1 VSALAVAPHRISCR
15 SWFESD
21 HESYRWLNDVV
32 CIAEGT
38 ISGEG
43 MQINIYAGIHE
54 LPT

>member
-1 VSALAVAPHRISCR
+1 VSALAVAPHR
-15 SWFESD
+15 
-21 HESYRWLNDVV
+21 NDIV